1 MSQAQQQ
8 TDVGAAFAAPPYN
21 MYKQQAD
28 ANRAAAAQAAA
39 QVSQGIVPQEPP
51 VEQPVAPVEPQ
62 PVMAP
67 EAAPVVEQPYYPP
80 QPEYSRDPR
89 DEEMLQRMYAERESA
104 MQQAEAMRQELA
116 KTQQELDA
124 LRQQAFAGSVDM
136 SAFQN
141 LQSLDPE
148 DAKVIAQTAAS
159 AAYRP
164 IEAMRQDMERQRQ
177 EFAAVQRR
185 QHEEFRRARQQQL
198 TQEVLRAHPD
208 YYNIY
213 RTPDFVAY
221 MRGRD
226 GLSSKTRDERAGEE
240 FEAGNTAYVIDL
252 LNRYKASRPNVQ
264 QAMSVAP
271 VQSASSVSAP
281 APQAPA
287 APQMS
292 LRELND
298 MFQMRQITPEAYRE
312 QLAKLRAAQLP

>member
-8 TDVGAAFAAPPYN
+8 TDVGAAFSTPPYN
-21 MYKQQAD
+21 IFKQQAD
-28 ANRAAAAQAAA
+28 ANRVAAAQAAA
-39 QVSQGIVPQEPP
+39 EVSQGVAPQPQPEPQAATPP
-51 VEQPVAPVEPQ
+51 VEPAVEQSYAPQ
-62 PVMAP
+62 P
-67 EAAPVVEQPYYPP
+67 QPYVPP
-80 QPEYSRDPR
+80 QDEYRRDPR
-89 DEEMLQRMYAERESA
+89 DEEMLQRMYAERETA
-104 MQQAEAMRQELA
+104 MQHMEAMRQELA

-252 LNRYKASRPNVQ
+252 LNRYKASRPNIQ
-264 QAMSVAP
+264 QAVSVAP
-271 VQSASSVSAP
+271 VQSASSVSSP
-281 APQAPA
+281 APSEPA

-298 MFQMRQITPEAYRE
+298 LFQMRQITPEAYRE